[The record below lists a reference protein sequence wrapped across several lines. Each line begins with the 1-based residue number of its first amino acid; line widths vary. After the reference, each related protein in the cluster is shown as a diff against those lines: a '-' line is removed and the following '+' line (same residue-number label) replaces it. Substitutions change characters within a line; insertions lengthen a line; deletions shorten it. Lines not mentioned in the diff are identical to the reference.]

1 MECTIEVKMILIKM
15 IKVIL
20 IKNINGKKYSNENN
34 NAKVMSNKRK
44 KRNNHNA
51 FYNKSKKKKHMSNQ
65 LCEPMRSHNTFS
77 MEQMKFQQYL

>member
-1 MECTIEVKMILIKM
+1 MDNRSENDIDKNDKSYFD
-15 IKVIL
+15 
-20 IKNINGKKYSNENN
+20 KNINGKNIAIKITMLRSWVIKE
-34 NAKVMSNKRK
+34 
-44 KRNNHNA
+44 KRNNYNA